1 MLEKHAVTG
10 NLISIEIFSF
20 LVSFAPFSVGYNCV
34 CSCSRQTDR
43 RTDKNSSPD
52 TQVMHNNKG
61 SSNIFSAPPPLL
73 GIIFS

>member
-20 LVSFAPFSVGYNCV
+20 LVSFAPFFRSVIIVYV
-34 CSCSRQTDR
+34 AVADKQTDGQ
-43 RTDKNSSPD
+43 TSSSPD